1 MKKQLALVAALALSG
16 TVHAG
21 VIDSFNGGAAGD
33 LNSTQTGPG
42 VGTATGTYGAL
53 ARALTSTSSGVT
65 TNVQINTGTNPG
77 VYAHSQSSGVSGT
90 SFIEY
95 TLADLDLTAGFN
107 TALRVTLTA
116 ADLNG
121 VITMYA
127 SDGTN
132 FASQSIT
139 TTAMLLAAP
148 TMLVPPAYG
157 DFLFSS
163 FAGVDFTSINVLR
176 LGVDGSAQPALDASI
191 DQFSTV
197 CSNLG
202 SNGGTNGSTGNCTPV
217 IPPTPGVPEPAT
229 LGLLGLGL
237 LGLGMSRRK
246 RAA

>member
-1 MKKQLALVAALALSG
+1 MKKQLALIAALALSG

-21 VIDSFNGGAAGD
+21 VIDTFNGGAAVD
-33 LNSTQTGPG
+33 LNSAQTGTG

-77 VYAHSQSSGVSGT
+77 VYAHSQSSGVTGT

-139 TTAMLLAAP
+139 TTAMLFASGL
-148 TMLVPPAYG
+148 TYPAYG

-176 LGVDGSAQPALDASI
+176 LGVDGSTQAALDASI

-202 SNGGTNGSTGNCTPV
+202 SNGGSNGSTGNCTPV

-246 RAA
+246 RA